1 MIRTYRTAA
10 LLAATLLSIGTFTA
24 AQAQKPTGLPDNYPS
39 KPVRIIISS
48 SPGGAIDIC
57 GRLVQGKLAER
68 WGGGVIAEN
77 RTGNGV
83 AFDFVSKAAPDG
95 YTLLTTGISAFVGA
109 ELTLNLPYSLRTKF
123 PPISQCITT
132 PYIVSVNNELPVKN
146 IKELVA
152 YAKANP
158 NKLNY
163 AYNSTGSTSHLFG
176 ELFKYVANLDIQGI
190 PFKGVGPSYFE
201 QMAGRIN
208 ITTGTAASAGPL
220 AKAGKIRPVAV
231 TSAKRMKTLPDIP
244 TMTEVLPTF
253 DVMEGWV
260 GFLGIEGMNP
270 AIIAALNREMNA
282 VLASPESERT
292 LTSDGSEIPL
302 STPAQFRKVIADSG
316 DSTARIVKQAG
327 IKLE

>member
-1 MIRTYRTAA
+1 MGSIATIARTVL
-10 LLAATLLSIGTFTA
+10 LLATAIGA
-24 AQAQKPTGLPDNYPS
+24 SPIVHAQKPTGLPDNYPH

-48 SPGGAIDIC
+48 SPGGAIDFC
-57 GRLVQGKLAER
+57 GRLMQGKLSER

-83 AFDFVSKAAPDG
+83 AFDLASKATPDG

-109 ELTLNLPYSLRTKF
+109 ELTLNLPYSLRTKL
-123 PPISQCITT
+123 PPITQCIST

-146 IKELVA
+146 IKELIA

-176 ELFKYVANLDIQGI
+176 ELFKYVASLDIQGI
-190 PFKGVGPSYFE
+190 PFKGVGPSYLE

-220 AKAGKIRPVAV
+220 VKSGKIRPVAV

-244 TMTEVLPTF
+244 TMTEILPTF

-260 GFLGIEGMNP
+260 GFFGIEGMNP
-270 AIIAALNREMNA
+270 AIIAALNKEMNA
-282 VLASPESERT
+282 VLATPEAEKT
-292 LTSDGSEIPL
+292 LTNDGSEIPL
-302 STPAQFRKVIADSG
+302 TTSAQFRKVIADSG